1 MTLPF
6 VTGPVFVLALLTGL
20 WLWTP
25 DEDRGT
31 LEARYAKA
39 PSTFIEIEGVRVH
52 LRDTGP
58 RDAPAVILLHGFGSS
73 LHTWEAWA
81 HVLEARH
88 RVIRYDQ
95 PGAGLTGVDPTGDYS
110 DVRGMQVLLALMDR
124 LGVERADLVGHSM
137 GGRVAWRFAALH
149 PEHVR
154 KLVLVSPDGFASHG
168 IEYNKAPA
176 VPMLFR
182 LVKYVMPKTLF
193 RPNVAAAYGDPS
205 LLTDA
210 VVQRYYDLMRAPGV
224 REALVARGEQ
234 LVLPEPLPILRTIR
248 APTLLLWGE
257 KDAMIPI
264 DNAADY
270 LAALPDARLERLPGI
285 GHVPQEEMPVASAQL
300 VAAFLEP

>member
-6 VTGPVFVLALLTGL
+6 TIGPAFLLALLTGL

-25 DEDRGT
+25 DEDRAT
-31 LEARYAKA
+31 LEARYAQA
-39 PSTFIEIEGVRVH
+39 PSTFIEVEGVRVH

-58 RDAPAVILLHGFGSS
+58 RDAPVVILLHGFGSS
-73 LHTWEAWA
+73 LHTWEAWSQ
-81 HVLEARH
+81 VLEARH

-95 PGAGLTGVDPTGDYS
+95 SGAGLTGVDPTGDYS
-110 DVRGMQVLLALMDR
+110 DARGMRVLLALMDR

-149 PEHVR
+149 PERVR

-182 LVKYVMPKTLF
+182 LVKYVMPRPLF

-224 REALVARGEQ
+224 RAALVARGEQ

-270 LAALPDARLERLPGI
+270 LAALPDARLKPLPGI
-285 GHVPQEEMPVASAQL
+285 GHVPQEEVPVASVQL
-300 VAAFLEP
+300 VAEFLEQ